1 MNLSTN
7 THLTLQKRVTL
18 VNLITTAAALL
29 LATALLIGIEYL
41 HLRRAFLEDLQ
52 VQARI
57 LANNSSAAVLF
68 QDDKAASEI
77 LSSMHAA
84 QHVGHVEIF
93 DAKGKSRARYV
104 AEGYLLPAIPLPY
117 TAEPEFVFNKLSLE
131 IFEPIAIDGKP
142 AGMLYL
148 CASLKPIYSRLTLF
162 SIATVLIVLGA
173 LLAAFFMLKGMRRT
187 LVKAE
192 YDLNYLAMFDPV
204 TNLPNRNALNARIT
218 QAVARAERVNSG
230 LAVLFL
236 DLDNFKIINDTLGH
250 DAGDELLHQV
260 AARLSSAIRSAD
272 TVFRLGGDEFTVLI
286 EDIPESSAAGVIAT
300 TLINA
305 LQLPFN
311 LINREVYITTSI
323 GISHYPEDSHH
334 FKTLLKNADTAMY
347 HAKSRGK
354 NNFQFFSAEMNSKA
368 QKRLEVETSL
378 RRALENNEFETFYQ
392 PQVDQ
397 RTGEVVG
404 MEALMRWRHPERGLV
419 SPAEFIPIAEETG
432 LIVPMG
438 AWILKQSCLQCRE
451 WHAAGFPDLKIA
463 VNLSGKQF
471 NQENLAAQIA
481 QILQETQF
489 DPAYLE
495 LEITESAIMETSNH
509 AIDILNQLRQ
519 MGLSLSIDDFGTGY
533 SSMNYLKR
541 FPISKLKIDR
551 SFVMDIPHDTEDG
564 AITEAIIALAKALD
578 IAVVA
583 EGVETA
589 EQAEFLS
596 QRECHL
602 VQGFYYSKPMPSY
615 MASAF
620 LVENAS
626 AKKTLQLA
634 HSR

>member
-1 MNLSTN
+1 MDLSTN
-7 THLTLQKRVTL
+7 SHLSLQKRVTL
-18 VNLITTAAALL
+18 INLITTAAALL
-29 LATALLIGIEYL
+29 LATALLIGIEYW
-41 HLRRAFLEDLQ
+41 HLRKAFLEDLQ

-68 QDDKAASEI
+68 QDDKTAHEI
-77 LSSMHAA
+77 LASVQAA
-84 QHVGHVEIF
+84 QQVGHAEII
-93 DAKGKSRARYV
+93 DMGGRSRAHYSSPGFVR
-104 AEGYLLPAIPLPY
+104 PATPLVY
-117 TAEPEFVFNKLSLE
+117 APEAHYIFNKLSVE
-131 IFEPIAIDGKP
+131 IFEPIVIEGKP
-142 AGMLYL
+142 AGVLYI
-148 CASLKPIYSRLTLF
+148 CASLKPVYSRLIVF
-162 SIATVLIVLGA
+162 SIAAILIVLGA
-173 LLAAFFMLKGMRRT
+173 LVAAYLMLRGMRRT
-187 LVKAE
+187 LVRAE
-192 YDLNYLAMFDPV
+192 QDLNYLAMFDPV
-204 TNLPNRNALNARIT
+204 TSLPNRNALNIRIT
-218 QAVARAERVNSG
+218 QAVARAERIKSG

-260 AARLSSAIRSAD
+260 ATRLSTAIRSAD

-286 EDIPESSAAGVIAT
+286 EDIPESVAAGVIAT
-300 TLINA
+300 TLIHA
-305 LQLPFN
+305 LQLPFKLKN
-311 LINREVYITTSI
+311 QEVYITTSI

-347 HAKSRGK
+347 HAKARGK
-354 NNFQFFSAEMNSKA
+354 NNFQFFSPDMNSKA
-368 QKRLEVETSL
+368 QKRLEVETNL
-378 RRALENNEFETFYQ
+378 RRALENNEFETYYQ

-419 SPAEFIPIAEETG
+419 SPAEFIPVAEETG

-438 AWILKQSCLQCRE
+438 AWILRQSCRQCRE

-471 NQENLAAQIA
+471 NQENLAGQIA
-481 QILQETQF
+481 QILQETQL
-489 DPAYLE
+489 DPTFLE

-519 MGLSLSIDDFGTGY
+519 MGLSLAIDDFGTGY

-551 SFVMDIPHDTEDG
+551 SFVMDIPHDAEDG

-578 IAVVA
+578 IAVIA
-583 EGVETA
+583 EGVETV
-589 EQAEFLS
+589 EQAAFLAK
-596 QRECHL
+596 RECHL
-602 VQGFYYSKPMPSY
+602 VQGFLYSKPMPSY
-615 MASAF
+615 RASAY
-620 LVENAS
+620 LVENMS
-626 AKKTLQLA
+626 IKKTLQLA